1 MSNNE
6 IARTENQF
14 VTVIERLATDPNS
27 DLSKL
32 EKMMDMQERVLDKQA
47 EQAFAASM
55 AAMQSEMPRVFELA
69 QGHNLTYARL
79 EDINDTIR
87 PVLEKHGFC
96 VTFATNQ
103 DDLKA
108 VKVTAIC
115 SHKLGAKQET
125 SLILPLDTSGS
136 KNAVQAVGSTVSY
149 GKRYTMCALLNI
161 STGNDNN
168 GFELGKSAGEISGQ
182 ERLTNE
188 ELAQFNDLLYTGSDF
203 EFFLYIKTVGEEK
216 YNSFYS
222 SGADKKK
229 MKLKK
234 LFAEKEKVGCMEVN
248 DLINKLRSDDDE
260 VKEEAVIE
268 AKALSKGQ
276 QEQLRLIMQS

>member
-1 MSNNE
+1 MNE
-6 IARTENQF
+6 LMVKENQF
-14 VTVIERLATDPNS
+14 VAVIERLATDPNS

-32 EKMMDMQERVLDKQA
+32 EKMMDMQERVMDKQA

-96 VTFATNQ
+96 VTFATHQ
-103 DDLKA
+103 DDMKA

-168 GFELGKSAGEISGQ
+168 GFELGKSASEISGH
-182 ERLTNE
+182 EKLSGE
-188 ELAQFNDLLYTGSDF
+188 EVSKFNNYLYEKTDL
-203 EFFLYIKTVGEEK
+203 EFYLYIKSVSEDI
-216 YNSFYS
+216 YNELFN
-222 SGADKKK
+222 SGQKGSKI
-229 MKLKK
+229 KLKDK
-234 LFAEKEKVGCMEVN
+234 FSTKEKAGVEFMQG
-248 DLINKLRSDDDE
+248 LIIELRSDDDE
-260 VKEEAVIE
+260 TKETAIEFVK
-268 AKALSKGQ
+268 KLD
-276 QEQLRLIMQS
+276 EQLKASLRELMKNS

>member
-6 IARTENQF
+6 IVRTENQF
-14 VTVIERLATDPNS
+14 VAVIERLATDPNS

-168 GFELGKSAGEISGQ
+168 GFELGKSAGEISGK
-182 ERLTNE
+182 EVLSAEDVAKLACYLYKKSDIEFYGYVSSLDNE
-188 ELAQFNDLLYTGSDF
+188 KRDNL
-203 EFFLYIKTVGEEK
+203 
-216 YNSFYS
+216 YNS
-222 SGADKKK
+222 GID
-229 MKLKK
+229 
-234 LFAEKEKVGCMEVN
+234 KEKTAFKADWN
-248 DLINKLRSDDDE
+248 DKEKSGIIRINEIKSMFESDDDE
-260 VKEEAVIE
+260 ISED
-268 AKALSKGQ
+268 ALTGLNKLEIQ
-276 QEQLRLIMQS
+276 IVNK

>member
-6 IARTENQF
+6 IMTTENQF
-14 VTVIERLATDPNS
+14 VAVIERLATDPNS
-27 DLSKL
+27 DLIKL
-32 EKMMDMQERVLDKQA
+32 EKMLDMQERVLDKHA
-47 EQAFAASM
+47 EKAFAASM
-55 AAMQSEMPRVFELA
+55 ASMQSEMPRVFELA

-96 VTFATNQ
+96 VTFSTTQ

-161 STGNDNN
+161 STGTDNN
-168 GFELGKSAGEISGQ
+168 GFELGKSAGEISGKSSVSNDDIAKINCYLYTKSSI
-182 ERLTNE
+182 EFVGYVRSLDEN
-188 ELAQFNDLLYTGSDF
+188 LYNDL
-203 EFFLYIKTVGEEK
+203 
-216 YNSFYS
+216 YNS
-222 SGADKKK
+222 GI
-229 MKLKK
+229 
-234 LFAEKEKVGCMEVN
+234 EKEKTVFKKVWNEKEAEGIKR
-248 DLINKLRSDDDE
+248 INAILPLLNSDDDE
-260 VKEEAVIE
+260 TKEDTINGLTKLELQTI
-268 AKALSKGQ
+268 KNY
-276 QEQLRLIMQS
+276 